1 MDTEKDVFDS
11 EDLKQSYQ
19 RIKTFVNNMPV
30 TDDAIIPLTYLIQ
43 ALYPNAF
50 KHLQENFNKQYTLGY
65 MQAIKD
71 REEKEKENAIT

>member
-1 MDTEKDVFDS
+1 MDTEKDVFDN

-65 MQAIKD
+65 MQAIRDK
-71 REEKEKENAIT
+71 EEKENKDAIT